1 MTVTTHPLQVLVHPD
16 RATLAAAA
24 GARLLLAL
32 QQAQGRAGP
41 ALRDAHLVLTGG
53 SMGSAILAAAGA
65 SPLLALVDWSRVH
78 FWWGDERYLPTGH
91 PDRNET
97 QNRVA
102 LLDRLTGLDPARVHS
117 IPGPDGSA
125 DPEDA
130 ATRYAAELAAH
141 APRPAFVP
149 DFDILLL
156 GVGPDA
162 HICSLFPGRPELGI
176 THAPTAPVDDSP
188 KPPTRR
194 VTLTFPALARAR
206 HTWLLVAGTDK
217 AAAVQRS
224 CDASVADQTP
234 AGRVHGR
241 EETLWLVDAAAAA
254 LLPIG

>member
-1 MTVTTHPLQVLVHPD
+1 MTTRRPQVLVHPD

-32 QQAQGRAGP
+32 QQAQCHASS

-97 QNRVA
+97 QNRAA

-117 IPGPDGSA
+117 IPGPDGCA
-125 DPEDA
+125 DPGDA

-141 APRPAFVP
+141 APHAAFVP

-162 HICSLFPGRPELGI
+162 HICSLFPGRPELEI

-217 AAAVQRS
+217 ATAVQRS

-234 AGRVHGR
+234 AGRVQGQ
-241 EETLWLVDAAAAA
+241 EDTLWLVDADAAA